1 MEDLAAAR
9 RAELVRRLR
18 ADGITNPSVLAA
30 VGEVPRERFVPSHLA
45 DEAYQY
51 EPLPIGAGQT
61 ISAPWIVA
69 FMTQA
74 MGLTQRS
81 RALEVGTG
89 SGYAAAVA
97 SRCCAHVV
105 TIERHEW
112 LAARAGQTL
121 DELGYR
127 NVEVR
132 VGDGR
137 LGAVDRAPFD
147 AIVVTAMATD
157 GPPTAL
163 LEQLAPGGTLVCPV
177 GGPSGGDLVRVRDG
191 RREVLAKVAFVP
203 LVSGA
208 AR

>member
-1 MEDLAAAR
+1 M
-9 RAELVRRLR
+9 VRRLR
-18 ADGITNPSVLAA
+18 ADGITDPSVLAA
-30 VGEVPRERFVPSHLA
+30 MGEVPRERFVPARLA
-45 DEAYQY
+45 DDAYRY

-74 MGLTQRS
+74 MDLAQRS
-81 RALEVGTG
+81 RVLEVGTG

-105 TIERHEW
+105 TIERHER
-112 LAARAGQTL
+112 LGARARATL
-121 DELGYR
+121 DQLGYR

-132 VGDGR
+132 IGDGG

-147 AIVVTAMATD
+147 AVVVTAMATD
-157 GPPTAL
+157 GPPTEL
-163 LEQLAPGGTLVCPV
+163 LEQLAPGGTLICPV
-177 GGPSGGDLVRVRDG
+177 GGPSGGDLLRIRDG